1 MVCGVA
7 ENIGDGDDQL
17 PRRAQQPRVVVVVEH
32 LPGAPHHRVERPGD
46 ADGQPLD
53 AARKRAVVVGL
64 DDQVQ
69 VVALDAEFDHPQS
82 EPAAR
87 QVEAV
92 GDAPEAAPAAQVPH
106 VPPHAQ
112 RDVHRCDA
120 AEARPPG
127 MRDAIS
133 ARPSRAFSPAAVLA
147 EMQ

>member
-1 MVCGVA
+1 
-7 ENIGDGDDQL
+7 
-17 PRRAQQPRVVVVVEH
+17 
-32 LPGAPHHRVERPGD
+32 
-46 ADGQPLD
+46 
-53 AARKRAVVVGL
+53 
-64 DDQVQ
+64 
-69 VVALDAEFDHPQS
+69 

-106 VPPHAQ
+106 VSPHAQ

-133 ARPSRAFSPAAVLA
+133 AWPSRAFSPAAVLA
-147 EMQ
+147 EMQLHLVQHDFRSKSSSRFLGKEKNATLSAHSRQAPAAV